1 MLGSN
6 GAIARA
12 GGRKRR
18 APTVAHLRALD
29 EKTRAAVLAVVRPLR
44 LARHHPILRGGRV
57 LRVGVERVVQVQ
69 VARAAGRRARVPR
82 SGIAPR
88 PARGCRPTRFYG
100 ATGDSEE

>member
-1 MLGSN
+1 MLGSS

-69 VARAAGRRARVPR
+69 VARAAVPR

-88 PARGCRPTRFYG
+88 PARGCHPTRFYG